1 MRVEII
7 QDDNCYVLEKAI
19 NDFLKQ
25 NDFIKIN
32 DIKYTAAVL
41 DYRIYYSAM
50 IIYEEV
56 LDE

>member
-1 MRVEII
+1 MRVEIF
-7 QDDNCYVLEKAI
+7 QDDNCYALEKAI
-19 NDFLKQ
+19 NDFLQQ
-25 NDFIKIN
+25 NDFIKII

-41 DYRIYYSAM
+41 DYRIYYSTM

>member
-7 QDDNCYVLEKAI
+7 QDDSYYVLEKAI
-19 NDFLKQ
+19 NDFLKR

-32 DIKYTAAVL
+32 DIKYTTAVL

-50 IIYEEV
+50 IIYQEV
-56 LDE
+56 HR

>member
-7 QDDNCYVLEKAI
+7 QDDNYYVLEKAI
-19 NDFLKQ
+19 NDFLKR
-25 NDFIKIN
+25 NDFTRIN
-32 DIKYTAAVL
+32 DIKYTTTVL
-41 DYRIYYSAM
+41 DYRIYYSVM

>member
-7 QDDNCYVLEKAI
+7 QDDNYYVLEKAI

-32 DIKYTAAVL
+32 DIKYTTTVL
-41 DYRIYYSAM
+41 DYRIYYSVM
-50 IIYEEV
+50 IVYEEV

>member
-7 QDDNCYVLEKAI
+7 QDDNYYVLEKAI

-25 NDFIKIN
+25 NDFTRIN
-32 DIKYTAAVL
+32 DIKYTTTVL
-41 DYRIYYSAM
+41 DYRIYYSVM

>member
-7 QDDNCYVLEKAI
+7 QDDSYYVLEKAI
-19 NDFLKQ
+19 NDFLKL
-25 NDFIKIN
+25 NNFIKIN
-32 DIKYTAAVL
+32 DIKYTTAVL

>member
-7 QDDNCYVLEKAI
+7 QDDNYYVLEKAI
-19 NDFLKQ
+19 NDFLKR

-32 DIKYTAAVL
+32 DIKYTTAVL

-50 IIYEEV
+50 VIYEEV
-56 LDE
+56 LYE

>member
-7 QDDNCYVLEKAI
+7 QDDNYYVLEKAI
-19 NDFLKQ
+19 NDFLKR

-32 DIKYTAAVL
+32 DIKYTTAVL

-50 IIYEEV
+50 VIYEEV